1 MLNIDEYWE
10 TQLMI
15 YEISWLL
22 YWLKYTLILFI
33 VMYID
38 FILCIEYDLS

>member
-15 YEISWLL
+15 YGICWLFD
-22 YWLKYTLILFI
+22 WLKCTLILFI
-33 VMYID
+33 EMYID
-38 FILCIEYDLS
+38 FILCIEYDLL